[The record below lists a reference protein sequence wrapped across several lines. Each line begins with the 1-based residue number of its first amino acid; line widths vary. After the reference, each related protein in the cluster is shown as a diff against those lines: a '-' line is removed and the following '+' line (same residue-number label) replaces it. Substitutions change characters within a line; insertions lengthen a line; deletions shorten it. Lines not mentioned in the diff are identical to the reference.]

1 MKEKEN
7 VESKKYKQCDINKKK
22 KKATKNFNGNGDG
35 SMRRGYS
42 HINMYH

>member
-22 KKATKNFNGNGDG
+22 KKAKNFNGNGDG